1 MIYVVTHKDVNLS
14 LPKNY
19 RLIGVGQN
27 LIFGED
33 IHDDIFDNISKKNQN
48 YCELTGLYWI
58 WKNVKDDIIGLTHYR
73 RVFTEDDINSV
84 DLISYDDA
92 EKILN
97 VYDIILPPLFNNE
110 NQTVYEHYC
119 SAHIKKDIDNVR
131 IIVLNKYPEY
141 IESYDYIMNQ
151 KYEYGFNM
159 FIAKKE
165 LIDEYLKWL
174 FDILFELEKCSNL
187 SGYDDYQKRIFGFI
201 SERLFTIWIYHNKLK
216 IKELVVIDPSLEK
229 DLAMQKKIKKLSRSN
244 IDF

>member
-110 NQTVYEHYC
+110 NQTVYEHSC